1 MCHNRKKKKTVISG
15 AANPMTIQTIQTY
28 CEGNNTE
35 AVVVPAKDGKTD
47 LKALMEPWTR
57 PPQACSSSSPAI
69 SDRLRMRLPLVRRY
83 MPQAPNL

>member
-1 MCHNRKKKKTVISG
+1 MICELTDMDVSNASVYDGASAAAEAMAMCHNRKKKKTVISG

-47 LKALMEPWTR
+47 LKA
-57 PPQACSSSSPAI
+57 
-69 SDRLRMRLPLVRRY
+69 
-83 MPQAPNL
+83 